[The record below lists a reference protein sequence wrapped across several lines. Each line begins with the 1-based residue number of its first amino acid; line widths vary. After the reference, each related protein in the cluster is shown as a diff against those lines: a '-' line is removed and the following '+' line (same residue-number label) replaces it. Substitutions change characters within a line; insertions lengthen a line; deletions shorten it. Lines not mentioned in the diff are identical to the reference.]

1 MVKHIIFDLDGTLID
16 SKEEILKTYQIVF
29 NEIKPQ
35 VVNLAIINYG
45 ATLQDVLSNVY
56 GEDFNKIEKAKILFS
71 TIYDRS
77 DYHQTNPYPNVL
89 RVLTYLKT
97 EKYNM
102 YIATN
107 KRLVP
112 TLKILNHKNLNI
124 FFSDVIT
131 SDIRNERVL
140 SKAEM
145 ISELKRK
152 YAFSE
157 GFMVGD
163 TSSDI
168 KAGNIESLK
177 TIAVTYGYENR
188 DIFAPCNPS
197 YTIDSFDE
205 IIKIVET

>member
-1 MVKHIIFDLDGTLID
+1 MAKHIIFDLDGTLID
-16 SKEEILKTYQIVF
+16 SKEEILNTYQIVF

-35 VVNLAIINYG
+35 VINLALINYG

-56 GEDFNKIEKAKILFS
+56 GEERDKIEKAKIMFS
-71 TIYDRS
+71 TIYDGS
-77 DYHQTNPYPNVL
+77 DYHQTNLYDNVL
-89 RVLTYLKT
+89 KALTYLKT
-97 EKYNM
+97 KKYNM
-102 YIATN
+102 YVATN
-107 KRLVP
+107 KRHVP
-112 TLKILNHKNLNI
+112 TLKILNHKNLSD

-131 SDIRNERVL
+131 SDIRVERVL

-145 ISELKRK
+145 ISELKKK
-152 YAFSE
+152 YAFSD

-168 KAGNIESLK
+168 KAGNIENLK

-188 DIFAPCNPS
+188 DIFAHCNPS